1 MWLATG
7 RWFSPGP
14 PVSTNKTE
22 IWLKVAVN
30 TIKQTNKHPADLLLR
45 DFILR
50 SMFVFLLMEK
60 LEFNFCNTKTGDF
73 KCTYHCWPYYFFL
86 QLIGLVH
93 MMLILTN
100 MALRERVINVCILTI
115 IAPTNPKLKT
125 IGTNIDDPTIQH
137 TMKVIFWKCFILFVF
152 VIK

>member
-1 MWLATG
+1 
-7 RWFSPGP
+7 
-14 PVSTNKTE
+14 VSTNKTE
-22 IWLKVAVN
+22 IRLKVAVN
-30 TIKQTNKHPADLLLR
+30 TIKQTKKHPADLR
-45 DFILR
+45 DFTLR

-100 MALRERVINVCILTI
+100 MALRGPVINVCILTI

-125 IGTNIDDPTIQH
+125 VGTNIDDPTIQH
-137 TMKVIFWKCFILFVF
+137 TMKVIF
-152 VIK
+152 